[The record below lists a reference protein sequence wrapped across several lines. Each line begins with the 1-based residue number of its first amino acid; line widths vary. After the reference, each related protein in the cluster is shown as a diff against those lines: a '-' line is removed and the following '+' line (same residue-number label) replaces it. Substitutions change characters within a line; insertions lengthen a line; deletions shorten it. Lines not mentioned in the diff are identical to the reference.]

1 MRFDT
6 CLKKITDLSTW
17 DIRFHIIA
25 ESGGGRCWPV
35 SFCDNAARMLEDWK
49 PGGNTVR
56 LPENGDCIHGLLFI
70 SEVDGS
76 AMAVCEA
83 DLEGLDFVGLMWYLQ
98 KKTN

>member
-6 CLKKITDLSTW
+6 CLKKIADLSTW

-25 ESGGGRCWPV
+25 ESNGRRWPI

-49 PGGNTVR
+49 TGGMGTK
-56 LPENGDCIHGLLFI
+56 LPENGDYIHGLLFI

-76 AMAVCEA
+76 AMAACEA
-83 DLEGLDFVGLMWYLQ
+83 DLEGLDFEGLMWYLQ
-98 KKTN
+98 KKTT